1 MPDEHDVIV
10 IGDVTAWELQG
21 AYGVV
26 VDRQSGNAMDEVA
39 DRVDGARVLDTGDDL
54 SLEQALGYLAAR
66 VSGLRPEE
74 AVRQVAPP
82 ARSRWARLRRRRR

>member
-21 AYGVV
+21 AHGVV

-39 DRVDGARVLDTGDDL
+39 DRVDGARVLDTG
-54 SLEQALGYLAAR
+54 
-66 VSGLRPEE
+66 
-74 AVRQVAPP
+74 
-82 ARSRWARLRRRRR
+82 